1 MRYLLDTCLISEVV
15 SKKPNPKVVAWLDG
29 RDEDSLFL
37 SVLTLGEL
45 QKGVSELPDN
55 DGRKESLQRWV
66 SFDLAGRFE
75 GRILDLNLGAAMI
88 WGQLL
93 GDNEQHGGTL
103 PVMDSLIAATA
114 ALHGMIVVTRNV
126 KDMGRCTTNILNPWE
141 N

>member
-45 QKGVSELPDN
+45 QKGVSKLPDD

-66 SFDLAGRFE
+66 SFDLVGRFE

-93 GDNEQHGGTL
+93 GDNEQRGGTL

-114 ALHGMIVVTRNV
+114 ALHGMTVVTRNV